1 MKKKKN
7 AAQMLSEAKELIEKE
22 NMAEL
27 LVMFEDVQ
35 LFLDKFKDIHE
46 LASHLRQIQSN
57 IYLMKEFL
65 PIEEAARY
73 LGFSKSQLYKMTS
86 GKEIAHY
93 KPSGKSIFLSVNDI
107 NEWVR
112 QNRIMPNSELYK
124 HTSLMAGKYMLDRKR
139 SDKNRKGGP
148 GC

>member
-1 MKKKKN
+1 MKKTKN
-7 AAQMLSEAKELIEKE
+7 AAQMLKEAKELVEKE
-22 NMAEL
+22 KLAEF
-27 LVMFEDVQ
+27 LVMFEEMQ

-46 LASHLRQIQSN
+46 LAVHLRQIQSD

-65 PIEEAARY
+65 PIEEAAKY

-86 GKEIAHY
+86 GKEITHY
-93 KPSGKSIFLSVNDI
+93 KPSGKSIFLSVSDMND
-107 NEWVR
+107 WVR

-139 SDKNRKGGP
+139 KDNYKKGGH